1 MTDEEMIR
9 ELAETTARS
18 KSNTKRLDEVEKEQK
33 NQSKL
38 ITTVSELA
46 IKQESMNENL
56 VEMKDDIKV
65 IKEKPAKRW
74 DSVIDKISMTILGA
88 IILFL
93 LAKLG
98 I

>member
-38 ITTVSELA
+38 ITTVNELA

>member
-9 ELAETTARS
+9 ELTETTARS

>member
-1 MTDEEMIR
+1 
-9 ELAETTARS
+9 
-18 KSNTKRLDEVEKEQK
+18 
-33 NQSKL
+33 
-38 ITTVSELA
+38 
-46 IKQESMNENL
+46 MNENL

>member
-56 VEMKDDIKV
+56 VEMKDDIKI